1 MNTQQVSNAA
11 NSVAIIGEPS
21 DFDELDDLFAL
32 DIDSVEEIPAV
43 TFDEARLEEII
54 QEEFEEEDLDC
65 LDELLELD
73 APSEVTAKRER
84 TQEEEDE
91 MLQAIMNQARRG
103 TEYGITPKK
112 VGKAKPV
119 EVDDDL
125 DSLSD
130 EELEAMGGDE
140 LDFGEE
146 DLEPAEESTIK
157 AFIAKVKSPSA
168 KAKTTPPPRI
178 LKPKGGNT
186 SDLCLAVGSPT
197 CYLFESADLLLSDE
211 EKEAKRLAFIKMVDD
226 MRVKVANKAVMLLSY
241 LNKGAKTFVFF
252 NIAVKY
258 ITENPDNIN
267 KKDFNDFYLLKDKNG
282 VKGYDKGTAAPQHI
296 NYINLFLLF
305 KILLPKVGGG
315 YSLNPNSILLEQ
327 IKTKMCA

>member
-32 DIDSVEEIPAV
+32 DIDSVDEIPAV

-54 QEEFEEEDLDC
+54 QEELEEEDLDS

-73 APSEVTAKRER
+73 APSEAVAERER
-84 TQEEEDE
+84 TPEEEAE
-91 MLQAIMNQARRG
+91 MLQFIMNQARQG

-112 VGKAKPV
+112 IDKVKPV
-119 EVDDDL
+119 EVEDDL
-125 DSLSD
+125 DFLSD

-146 DLEPAEESTIK
+146 DLEPVEESEIK
-157 AFIAKVKSPSA
+157 AFIAKVKKPSA
-168 KAKTTPPPRI
+168 KAKATPAPRI
-178 LKPKGGNT
+178 FKPKGGRP
-186 SDLCLAVGSPT
+186 SDLCLAVGSST
-197 CYLFESADLLLSDE
+197 CYLLESADLLLSDE
-211 EKEAKRLAFIKMVDD
+211 EKEEKRLAFIKMVDE
-226 MRVKVANKAVMLLSY
+226 MKVKVADKSVMLLSY
-241 LNKGAKTFVFF
+241 LNRGSKTFVFF

-258 ITENPDNIN
+258 ITENSANIN
-267 KKDFNDFYLLKDKNG
+267 KKDFNDFYLFKDKNG
-282 VKGYDKGTAAPQHI
+282 VKGYDKGTAAPQHN

-315 YSLNPNSILLEQ
+315 YSLNPNSIMLEQ